1 METIAT
7 MEIGKNNSII
17 NKKSNNTNNNGNNDD
32 NVRFLMTKTLILMI
46 MEELVIITI
55 ATVIKLTYGRNSMGK
70 TQKQT
75 KGQKK
80 PPKQT
85 YIQSNK
91 LDLIK
96 KLIR

>member
-80 PPKQT
+80 TPNKHTYNQT
-85 YIQSNK
+85 N
-91 LDLIK
+91 LT
-96 KLIR
+96 